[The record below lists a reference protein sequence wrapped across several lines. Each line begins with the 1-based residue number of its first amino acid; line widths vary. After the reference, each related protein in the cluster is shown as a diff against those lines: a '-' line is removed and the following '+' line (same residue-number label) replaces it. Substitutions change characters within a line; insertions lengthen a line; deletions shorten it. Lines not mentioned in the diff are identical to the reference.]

1 MSGFDDLFGIYQ
13 YFHGI
18 PHALESGGAQVY
30 VTEVPQFNSTEVRGE
45 VLLGQVEE
53 ILAVSGAQK
62 VNLIGHSHGGL
73 DVRYVAA
80 VAPELVASV
89 TTIGSP
95 HGGAELADFLA
106 AQLSKNGLAEAALG
120 FFANQLGNLL
130 ALLSGADNQ
139 QDSLAALHSLT
150 SEGVA
155 QFNASYPA
163 GLPASWCG
171 EGKYV
176 VDGIHYY
183 SWSGDR
189 ALTNVLDASDVLLG
203 LTTLAYADDNDG
215 LVGTCSAHLGK
226 VIRDDYRLNH
236 LDEVNQAFGLVH
248 LFGPNPESLFRIHA
262 NRLRNE
268 GL

>member
-1 MSGFDDLFGIYQ
+1 MSGFDSLFGIYQ
-13 YFHGI
+13 YFYGI

-53 ILAVSGAQK
+53 ILAVTGAEK

-89 TTIGSP
+89 TTVGSP
-95 HGGAELADFLA
+95 HAGAELADFLRNNLKEGGFGEA
-106 AQLSKNGLAEAALG
+106 VLS
-120 FFANQLGNLL
+120 FFADRLGDVL
-130 ALLSGADNQ
+130 ALLSGADNP
-139 QDSLAALHSLT
+139 QDSLAALYSLT
-150 SEGVA
+150 SEGMA

-163 GLPASWCG
+163 GVPESWCG
-171 EGKYV
+171 EGEHV
-176 VDGIHYY
+176 VDGVRYY

-189 ALTNVLDASDVLLG
+189 VLTNVLDVSDALFG
-203 LTTLAYADDNDG
+203 LTRLVYDEDNDG
-215 LVGTCSAHLGK
+215 LVGSCSAHLGK

-248 LFGPNPESLFRIHA
+248 LFGPDPESLFRIHA